1 MERVLKGDAKV
12 YCTQQ
17 ADLVGSCMV
26 GNFTTVMA
34 TMTVH
39 IFSVLSYQDQKRYMY
54 RYLRKPKTTKVRTFI
69 TWLVQLNNSLPY
81 FSLDSVGQIVTAREI
96 LYNAMPNL
104 LKKKMTKQRYNYVDM
119 SFQEMSGFIETR
131 VESLETPAPP
141 PAIRRRPRKKNRKF
155 PSNKKLSPLRILTK
169 ISQTTRKLQAR
180 RNSVSI
186 MKNAVILRT
195 NACTTLKSLIKKAKS
210 NTSKGYRKG
219 GEKAYTK
226 HEVNILIEKKLEK
239 AFKGRKKRKQEL
251 HSFEKIEVLGSE
263 ESHQSLTTVMHLV
276 KAIIAEA

>member
-119 SFQEMSGFIETR
+119 SFQEMSGFIETM
-131 VESLETPAPP
+131 VENIETPAL
-141 PAIRRRPRKKNRKF
+141 PAAVRSLTRKK
-155 PSNKKLSPLRILTK
+155 KKK
-169 ISQTTRKLQAR
+169 
-180 RNSVSI
+180 NS
-186 MKNAVILRT
+186 
-195 NACTTLKSLIKKAKS
+195 
-210 NTSKGYRKG
+210 
-219 GEKAYTK
+219 
-226 HEVNILIEKKLEK
+226 
-239 AFKGRKKRKQEL
+239 KKRKRPMLKTKINEL
-251 HSFEKIEVLGSE
+251 FDGLEYVRTYIYDLLIISNKSFEDHINKLDKVLGKLNQKGFKVNAKSPFL
-263 ESHQSLTTVMHLV
+263 SGMN
-276 KAIIAEA
+276 